1 MKITPRTPS
10 RIRAHIPSATAGF
23 SLAELMVVIVIIALL
38 ATFVAN
44 NALPY
49 LMKANATKAKADIA
63 AICTAI
69 DTFTID
75 NGGRYP
81 DSLEILVTPDENGI
95 TYLKDLT
102 TVPLDPWKNAYAYE
116 PPSGGMG
123 PYKVFSYGKD
133 GQPGGEGDE
142 ADISNISMRE
152 QSK

>member
-1 MKITPRTPS
+1 MKTQLRKLS
-10 RIRAHIPSATAGF
+10 RARAAF

-49 LMKANATKAKADIA
+49 LMKANTTKAKADIS

-75 NGGRYP
+75 NGGRHP
-81 DSLEILVTPDENGI
+81 DSLDILVTPDENGI

-102 TVPLDPWKNAYAYE
+102 TVPLDPWKNPYQYE
-116 PPSGGMG
+116 PPVGGMG
-123 PYKVFSYGKD
+123 PYTVISYGKD
-133 GQPGGEGDE
+133 GQPGGEGDN
-142 ADISNISMRE
+142 ADISNKSMRE
-152 QSK
+152 ESR